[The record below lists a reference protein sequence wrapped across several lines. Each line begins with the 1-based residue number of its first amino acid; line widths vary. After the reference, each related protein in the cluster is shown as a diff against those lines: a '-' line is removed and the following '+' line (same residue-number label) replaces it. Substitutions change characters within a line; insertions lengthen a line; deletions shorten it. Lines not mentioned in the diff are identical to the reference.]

1 MLQFMRN
8 LLLIFVLALM
18 VSSCKIFRSNLML
31 KTPKEFTYDKLSDS
45 LSRIDYRI
53 APNDAIAYRI
63 LPNKGFKMVDM
74 ASGNTNMLRNELD
87 VIVRSDGYI
96 KLPLL
101 DSVKVAGLTL
111 KMAEKLIEKLYS
123 EFYVD
128 PFVNLKV
135 TNRRVIIFPGNG
147 GDAKVVPLV
156 NNNTTV
162 MEALA
167 AAGGIVQDGKAYKV
181 KLIRNAPGSEK
192 PLVYLMDLSEIDGIK
207 FANSI
212 VQSGDIIYAEPRYR
226 PLTQFNR
233 EITPIISLLTS
244 VLILYQFT
252 RLAR

>member
-1 MLQFMRN
+1 MRN
-8 LLLIFVLALM
+8 LLLIFVLALT

-53 APNDAIAYRI
+53 APNDAMSYRVFT
-63 LPNKGFKMVDM
+63 NKGFKMVDM

-101 DSVKVAGLTL
+101 DSVYVAGLTL
-111 KMAEKLIEKLYS
+111 KMAEKVIEKLYS

-233 EITPIISLLTS
+233 EVTPIISLLTS